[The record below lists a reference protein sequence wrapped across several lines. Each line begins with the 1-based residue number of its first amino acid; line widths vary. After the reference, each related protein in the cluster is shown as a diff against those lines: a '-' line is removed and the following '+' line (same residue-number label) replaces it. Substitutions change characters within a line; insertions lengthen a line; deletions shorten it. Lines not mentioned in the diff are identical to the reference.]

1 MIVNFDPTLLLMGA
15 VLVVL
20 IIFMVRNSRKR
31 RRDAAD
37 MQEKVKVGAEVMTN
51 FGVYARIK
59 MIDDSENKVILET
72 APGQTLTV
80 HRQVISRVVEAPSS
94 APTKAAPAAKAST
107 QTKSAGSSNAVSSG
121 PQYGERVAKAAP
133 KRAKR
138 PASGTGS

>member
-1 MIVNFDPTLLLMGA
+1 MTFDPTLLLMGA

-31 RRDAAD
+31 RRDAAE
-37 MQEKVKVGAEVMTN
+37 MQEKVRVGAEVMTN

-72 APGQTLTV
+72 APGQTMTV

-94 APTKAAPAAKAST
+94 TPAKAAPASKASST
-107 QTKSAGSSNAVSSG
+107 TKSSAASSASSSS

-138 PASGTGS
+138 PTSETGS